1 VTQKLEH
8 VAPTELRPGFCD
20 ETINI
25 ALLTELNGK
34 ELPAGIADPGYNAV
48 LNQRKRA
55 QITRDVATRGTNF
68 VLFVVFCSAL

>member
-8 VAPTELRPGFCD
+8 VAPTELRPGFWD

-34 ELPAGIADPGYNAV
+34 ELPAGITDPGYNGV
-48 LNQRKRA
+48 LNQQKTA
-55 QITRDVATRGTNF
+55 HITKDAATRETNF
-68 VLFVVFCSAL
+68 VLLVVFCSAL